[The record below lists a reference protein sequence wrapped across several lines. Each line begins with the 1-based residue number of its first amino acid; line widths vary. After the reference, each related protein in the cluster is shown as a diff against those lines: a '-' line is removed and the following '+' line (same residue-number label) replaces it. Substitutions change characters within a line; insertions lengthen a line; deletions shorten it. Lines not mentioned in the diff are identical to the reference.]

1 MYDYIGE
8 TTSFQ
13 NQTFALQKVEF
24 NIMSNKNNLVYI
36 ARRDLLKM
44 AAMTGTL
51 GIITALGDSIN
62 PTLAAV
68 ASLPQKKKGAAP
80 TTEKAAPAAKVDPT
94 TNDIGIANVAIQ
106 LEQRAINTYLGLK
119 KEKILVNKNLL
130 DVTQQFSDDH
140 VAHRDA
146 LVKAVKALGGEPAN
160 FKGLGTFPIP
170 ATILKKEAEAVRYGM
185 ALELIASKVYLDAFK
200 DKLKTPEGKTLI
212 LSILSV
218 ETQHVGVLR
227 TVLKFVVD
235 KSNKSNKILPYPTL
249 EEEPMPEMPMGFSW
263 DFNA

>member
-1 MYDYIGE
+1 MR
-8 TTSFQ
+8 
-13 NQTFALQKVEF
+13 
-24 NIMSNKNNLVYI
+24 NKTNLVDI

-44 AAMTGTL
+44 AAMTGTV
-51 GIITALGDSIN
+51 GIITALGDSLN

-68 ASLPQKKKGAAP
+68 ASLPQKKKGGATPSTATP
-80 TTEKAAPAAKVDPT
+80 TKVDPA
-94 TNDIGIANVAIQ
+94 TNDVGIANVAIQ

-170 ATILKKEAEAVRYGM
+170 ATILKKESEAVRYGL

-200 DKLKTPEGKTLI
+200 DKLKTPEGRSLI
-212 LSILSV
+212 VSILSV

-235 KSNKSNKILPYPTL
+235 KSNKNNKILPYPTL
-249 EEEPMPEMPMGFSW
+249 EEEPMPEMPQGFSW

>member
-1 MYDYIGE
+1 MR
-8 TTSFQ
+8 
-13 NQTFALQKVEF
+13 
-24 NIMSNKNNLVYI
+24 NKINLVDI

-44 AAMTGTL
+44 AAMTGTV
-51 GIITALGDSIN
+51 GIITALGEALN

-68 ASLPQKKKGAAP
+68 ISLPQKKGAGATTPKGA
-80 TTEKAAPAAKVDPT
+80 TSAAKVDPA
-94 TNDIGIANVAIQ
+94 TNDIGIANMAIQ
-106 LEQRAINTYLGLK
+106 LEQKAINTYLGLK
-119 KEKILVNKNLL
+119 KEKLIVNKAIL
-130 DVTQQFSDDH
+130 DVAAQFSDDH

-160 FKGLGTFPIP
+160 YKGLGTFPIP
-170 ATILKKEAEAVRYGM
+170 AKILKKESEAVRYGM

-200 DKLKTPEGKTLI
+200 DKLRTPEARSLI
-212 LSILSV
+212 ISILPV

-235 KSNKSNKILPYPTL
+235 KSNKDNKISPYPTL
-249 EEEPMPEMPMGFSW
+249 EDEPMPEIPQGFSW

>member
-1 MYDYIGE
+1 MR
-8 TTSFQ
+8 
-13 NQTFALQKVEF
+13 
-24 NIMSNKNNLVYI
+24 NKINLVDI

-44 AAMTGTL
+44 AAMTGTV
-51 GIITALGDSIN
+51 GIITALGESLN

-68 ASLPQKKKGAAP
+68 ASLPQKKKGAP
-80 TTEKAAPAAKVDPT
+80 TPAKEPEAKLTPAL
-94 TNDIGIANVAIQ
+94 NDVGIANMAIQ

-160 FKGLGTFPIP
+160 YKGLGTFPIP
-170 ATILKKEAEAVRYGM
+170 ATILKKESEAVRYGM
-185 ALELIASKVYLDAFK
+185 ALELIASKVYFDAFK
-200 DKLKTPEGKTLI
+200 DKLKTPEGRNLI
-212 LSILSV
+212 INILSV

-249 EEEPMPEMPMGFSW
+249 EEEPMPEMPKGFSW